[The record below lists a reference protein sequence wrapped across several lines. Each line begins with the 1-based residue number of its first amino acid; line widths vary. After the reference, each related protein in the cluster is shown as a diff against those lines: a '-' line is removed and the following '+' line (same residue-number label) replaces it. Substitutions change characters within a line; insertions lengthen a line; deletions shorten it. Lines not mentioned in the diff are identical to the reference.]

1 MKPSMLKPGDRVRRI
16 GSDLVLAFVKRQ
28 PRHRDQPAR
37 CTFQCDAWRGVTPD
51 GTVTAD
57 DADVAR
63 HYELIAH

>member
-1 MKPSMLKPGDRVRRI
+1 MKPTALNPGDRVRRI
-16 GSDLVLAFVKRQ
+16 GSDLVLAFIKRQ

-37 CTFQCDAWRGVTPD
+37 CTFQCDAWHGVTQD
-51 GTVTAD
+51 GRVVVD

>member
-16 GSDLVLAFVKRQ
+16 GSGLVLAFLKVW
-28 PRHRDQPAR
+28 
-37 CTFQCDAWRGVTPD
+37 QCFHPFHATL
-51 GTVTAD
+51 TAD